1 LAAASL
7 GDDFRFDMEGVAT
20 DFLLSHSFALAMKP
34 SNSKYNHLKLLGKAA
49 GRYPA
54 APSAATLE
62 TFDNRYPARDYW
74 IQFENPDFTS
84 MCPVT
89 GQPDFAAI
97 RIDYVPDTLCIETKS
112 LKFYLASYRNTRS
125 FNEEIV
131 NRILDDLIKACK
143 PRRAIVHGKF
153 AARGGISVTVDAA
166 FPSDADIPSFRRM
179 TPESPTP

>member
-1 LAAASL
+1 
-7 GDDFRFDMEGVAT
+7 
-20 DFLLSHSFALAMKP
+20 MKA
-34 SNSKYNHLKLLGKAA
+34 KYKNLTLLGKAVD
-49 GRYPA
+49 RYPA
-54 APSAATLE
+54 APAAATLE
-62 TFDNRYPARDYW
+62 TFDNRYPSRDYW
-74 IQFENPDFTS
+74 IQFDCPEFTS

-97 RIDYVPDTLCIETKS
+97 RIDYVPDKLCIETKS

-131 NRILDDLIKACK
+131 NRILEDLIEACK

-166 FPSDADIPSFRRM
+166 FPSDAEIPAFRNY
-179 TPESPTP
+179 PPP